1 MSLPPC
7 NVPSVPIS
15 IRKTAWEPDV
25 GIVPYNFCN
34 LNTPYA
40 GVILACTAYTE
51 QCHILRQVAGLDTD
65 RWAEYSTRFLVG
77 ARSGATRR
85 LASSLAD
92 CRSDSSQ
99 PVIFRR
105 LGPDSEFGSPA
116 LLCTKPRRD
125 VSIAARLV
133 LIDASI
139 GGSSSS
145 LPTCCAIV
153 ANDRD

>member
-15 IRKTAWEPDV
+15 TRKTAWGPDV
-25 GIVPYNFCN
+25 GIVPHNFCN
-34 LNTPYA
+34 LSTPYA
-40 GVILACTAYTE
+40 GVILACMAYTE
-51 QCHILRQVAGLDTD
+51 QCHILRQVPGLDAD
-65 RWAEYSTRFLVG
+65 RWAEYSTLFWGG

-99 PVIFRR
+99 PVLFRR
-105 LGPDSEFGSPA
+105 LEPDSEFGSPA
-116 LLCTKPRRD
+116 LLWTKLRRD

-133 LIDASI
+133 LMDASI
-139 GGSSSS
+139 GGRSSS
-145 LPTCCAIV
+145 L
-153 ANDRD
+153 